1 MVFIDITIDN
11 CSTTIIKVTI
21 FFISQS
27 PDNLIK
33 RNRQRKKVWGVKP
46 GVKPGLGLGRR
57 PYGIL
62 GCPLNLK
69 IELTVMIFVVE
80 LNFIPTEVSMSSI
93 EFYIWSIHKCLFKI
107 THRNYCRIHEK
118 YHVSDPIYDP
128 IVKHL

>member
-46 GVKPGLGLGRR
+46 GVKSGLGLGRR

-62 GCPLNLK
+62 GCPLNF
-69 IELTVMIFVVE
+69 ENRVDGNDFCRGA
-80 LNFIPTEVSMSSI
+80 
-93 EFYIWSIHKCLFKI
+93 EFYSHGGFNVQYWILYLINS
-107 THRNYCRIHEK
+107 
-118 YHVSDPIYDP
+118 
-128 IVKHL
+128 